1 MTDVDKEAYWK
12 TVPVRVDSS
21 HRLVFDSLCRV
32 ILERKREGGGGRL
45 KRGEVTAAAAAASI
59 VGIFNLK
66 DEMNLKKARGE
77 KKK

>member
-1 MTDVDKEAYWK
+1 VPCYFRTKE
-12 TVPVRVDSS
+12 R
-21 HRLVFDSLCRV
+21 RR
-32 ILERKREGGGGRL
+32 RRRL

-66 DEMNLKKARGE
+66 DEMNLKKARE